1 MLPAKAEFA
10 PSAADKAFPSRIPS
24 LDGIRAVAILLV
36 VFAHLCGT
44 RGFLPEATLAYTG
57 DLGRRGV
64 QIFFVL
70 SGFLITSLLISEL
83 RGTGWISLKAFYIR
97 RAFRIMPAAYCY
109 IGAMLVLTLLG
120 VLPISAR
127 GMIAAST
134 YTINYWGAGRTW
146 YLGHLWSLSVEEQ
159 FYFAWPSV
167 LALLGARI
175 ARRVVVAAAV
185 FGCCFRVV
193 AKFCLPPQSISWFP
207 TVMDALAVGCLLAL
221 IRADLER
228 SDRYRRYLH
237 SAWGLVCPLAAILG
251 IQIVRRPDALLSLP
265 FSIAIAALIHR
276 VASVP
281 TDALGR
287 LLNARPVAW
296 VGTVS
301 YSLYLWQQAFV
312 FRDAPHSR
320 FPLNLAL
327 ALFVAVVSHYAIERP
342 LLRIGRRA
350 SQRIKPL

>member
-1 MLPAKAEFA
+1 MRPRRHE
-10 PSAADKAFPSRIPS
+10 SR
-24 LDGIRAVAILLV
+24 
-36 VFAHLCGT
+36 
-44 RGFLPEATLAYTG
+44 
-57 DLGRRGV
+57 
-64 QIFFVL
+64 
-70 SGFLITSLLISEL
+70 
-83 RGTGWISLKAFYIR
+83 KIR
-97 RAFRIMPAAYCY
+97 RSIGGLVKRID
-109 IGAMLVLTLLG
+109 IRV
-120 VLPISAR
+120 I
-127 GMIAAST
+127 
-134 YTINYWGAGRTW
+134 
-146 YLGHLWSLSVEEQ
+146 
-159 FYFAWPSV
+159 
-167 LALLGARI
+167 LAL
-175 ARRVVVAAAV
+175 
-185 FGCCFRVV
+185 
-193 AKFCLPPQSISWFP
+193 
-207 TVMDALAVGCLLAL
+207 VG
-221 IRADLER
+221 
-228 SDRYRRYLH
+228 
-237 SAWGLVCPLAAILG
+237 LAAILG